1 MWRYGNLIANTIK
14 RSNKNISLFDKISS
28 HTNFI
33 IKTRGTAL
41 FVYYKFYR
49 NYLNILT
56 CMIRKKYPIEAIL
69 RNGRHV
75 TLHDYTEMV
84 ALTYFLSMTKNH
96 RNEVEYD
103 IKENKTTFLSLPYL
117 NNNSKVTLYGGI
129 TNSDAVGVFL
139 GNIYEYLP
147 VVGKTVIDIG
157 ANIADSSI
165 YFAIRGAK
173 KVIALEPFQKTMKW
187 QREISNQ
194 IIFQIKLPCC

>member
-1 MWRYGNLIANTIK
+1 
-14 RSNKNISLFDKISS
+14 
-28 HTNFI
+28 
-33 IKTRGTAL
+33 
-41 FVYYKFYR
+41 
-49 NYLNILT
+49 
-56 CMIRKKYPIEAIL
+56 MIRKKYPIEAIL